1 MMGASGQPRKMT
13 SLCNSQALLQD
24 LKELLER
31 SFEITNEMQLEDLS
45 PGYFSGLISIHFL
58 HMGQCPQFVSELD
71 KRQ

>member
-31 SFEITNEMQLEDLS
+31 SFEITNVMQLEDLS
-45 PGYFSGLISIHFL
+45 PGYFSIHFL

-71 KRQ
+71 K